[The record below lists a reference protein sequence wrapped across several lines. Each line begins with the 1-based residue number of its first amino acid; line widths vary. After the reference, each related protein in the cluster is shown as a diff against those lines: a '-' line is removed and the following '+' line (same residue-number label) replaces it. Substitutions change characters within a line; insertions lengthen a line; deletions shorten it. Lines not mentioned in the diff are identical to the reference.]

1 MRSGNQSLMRLPPT
15 ADRWDWRAFLSA
27 LLKALGTPS
36 A

>member
-1 MRSGNQSLMRLPPT
+1 MTASQSLGSLPPM
-15 ADRWDWRAFLSA
+15 ACRWDWRAFLAA